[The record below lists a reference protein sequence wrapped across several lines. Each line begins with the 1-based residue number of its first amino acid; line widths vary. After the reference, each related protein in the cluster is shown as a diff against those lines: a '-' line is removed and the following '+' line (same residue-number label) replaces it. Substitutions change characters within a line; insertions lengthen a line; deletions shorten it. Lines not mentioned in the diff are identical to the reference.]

1 MKVLLIGSGGR
12 EHALAWKLAK
22 SEKVSELFC
31 TPGSPGIARYA
42 ELSNVIAEDVDGIV
56 ALVRGTEHDLVVV
69 GPEAPL
75 VLGLAD
81 KLRSNGVATFGP
93 SAAAARIEGS
103 KSWANDLMGRYD
115 ISCPQS
121 RTFDNTSQ
129 AIQYVESQP
138 QGAVVVKVDGLAAG
152 KGVTVPNSPSETVTA
167 ITDALDRR
175 VFGDAGS
182 TIVIEERLTGPELS
196 VFAFVDGETVSAPV
210 AARDYKRAYEGDAGA
225 NTGGMGAYTSP
236 YLCPADDLGHIR
248 ATVLEP
254 IARALVAEG
263 CPYQGIL
270 YAGLMLTDDGPQV
283 IEFNCRF
290 GDPECE
296 PLMLRLDSD
305 LAEICAAV
313 AEGCLS
319 EVPVVWNDRS
329 AVGVVLVSSDY
340 PADYETGYLI
350 EGDLP
355 DEEERVVFHAGT
367 SYDDSGRL
375 ITSGGRV
382 MVATASS
389 PVSVEHARVEAYSLA
404 SGIKFTRFALS
415 TGYRSG
421 SSLKARADLIFSFSP
436 TKPRP

>member
-22 SEKVSELFC
+22 SESVSELLC
-31 TPGSPGIARYA
+31 TPGNPGIAGYA
-42 ELSNVIAEDVDGIV
+42 ELSQVIAEDVDGIV
-56 ALVRGTEHDLVVV
+56 NLVGQTDPDLVVV

-81 KLRSNGVATFGP
+81 ELRAKGVPTFGP
-93 SAAAARIEGS
+93 TSAAARIEGS
-103 KSWANDLMGRYD
+103 KSWANDLMARYGVP
-115 ISCPQS
+115 CPQS
-121 RTFDNTSQ
+121 QTFDDASQ

-138 QGAVVVKVDGLAAG
+138 EGAIVVKADGLAAG
-152 KGVTVPNSPSETVTA
+152 KGVTVPDSQAEAVTA

-175 VFGDAGS
+175 AFGDAGS

-196 VFAFVDGETVSAPV
+196 VFAFVDRETVSTPV

-225 NTGGMGAYTSP
+225 NSGGMGAFTSP
-236 YLCPADDLGHIR
+236 DLCPTDEMDRIR
-248 ATVLEP
+248 ATVLGP
-254 IARALVAEG
+254 IARAMVAEG
-263 CPYQGIL
+263 CPYQGVL
-270 YAGLMLTDDGPQV
+270 YAGLMLTEEGPQV

-313 AEGCLS
+313 AEGRLE
-319 EVPVVWNDRS
+319 EVPVVWNDNC
-329 AVGVVLVSSDY
+329 AVGVVIVSSNY
-340 PADYETGYLI
+340 PADYETGFPI

-355 DEEERVVFHAGT
+355 DEDDRVAFHAGT
-367 SYDDSGRL
+367 ANDESGRL

-389 PVSVEHARVEAYSLA
+389 PVSVQGARTLAYSLA
-404 SGIKFTRFALS
+404 SGVSFTGSR
-415 TGYRSG
+415 YRSDIA
-421 SSLKARADLIFSFSP
+421 LDAV
-436 TKPRP
+436 